1 MKGTW
6 CCSHQYYSVINQC
19 FPVGRIS
26 DNFTTCSQELKR
38 QPTCQAMG
46 QWKKKYTHTY
56 KNNNNNSCTIVT
68 CFVQDSGVKAAIPKL
83 HQASLHKVVCSSREQ
98 IPSTKEVTGKAG
110 RGWGDRAWSLFT
122 KQEQRQKQG
131 PRASNF
137 QKNSRKGEQEQRQN
151 IYTGT
156 EHPEVPQ
163 LSFQLLWQ
171 LLPRVLCT
179 FLTSLWVKLKF
190 PWSQEHTCKTGR
202 GWAWKGSR
210 FAASD

>member
-46 QWKKKYTHTY
+46 QWKKKIHTHIQ
-56 KNNNNNSCTIVT
+56 KIIIIIVALLLPALYRT
-68 CFVQDSGVKAAIPKL
+68 GVKAVIPKL
-83 HQASLHKVVCSSREQ
+83 HQAPLHKVVCSSGEQ
-98 IPSTKEVTGKAG
+98 IPCTKDITGKAG
-110 RGWGDRAWSLFT
+110 RGWGDRTWSLFT

-179 FLTSLWVKLKF
+179 FLTSL
-190 PWSQEHTCKTGR
+190 
-202 GWAWKGSR
+202 
-210 FAASD
+210 